1 MSLEKLIDDKISHLL
16 MKIDKQKLPEH
27 VAIIMDCNGR
37 WATKKGLPRSFGHK
51 QGVNVL
57 KEIIKVSKNLGC
69 KVLTVYAFSTEN
81 WTRPTKEVD
90 FLINLFSEVLK
101 NEIKEIHEE
110 STKIKFIGDL
120 TPFPKSLKE
129 IISTSES
136 LTKNNNKFLLNVCVN
151 YGGRQE
157 IVKVA
162 KELALKNELALMGP
176 MGSLEAYISIVNQT
190 PVLSREEER
199 ELAYRFQNENDLD
212 AARKL
217 ILSQLRFVVHI
228 ARTYSGYGLPLA
240 DLIQEGNIG
249 LMKAVKKFNPDRG
262 TRLVTYAVHW
272 IRSEIHEFVFNNWKI
287 VKVPT
292 TKAQRKLFFKLRN
305 AKKSIGW
312 LTNDE
317 KKLIA
322 KDLGV
327 KPTDVATMEQRF
339 ASVDMPYD
347 LGHTDSD
354 EDYISPAGFLPSPD
368 SDPSSIVEN
377 DNWLQG
383 KKEQLS
389 SALEGLDKRSKEILM
404 SRWLTDEKV
413 TLKELAKQ
421 YQVSIE
427 RIRQIEEE
435 AIQELREHLTEA

>member
-1 MSLEKLIDDKISHLL
+1 M
-16 MKIDKQKLPEH
+16 
-27 VAIIMDCNGR
+27 
-37 WATKKGLPRSFGHK
+37 T
-51 QGVNVL
+51 
-57 KEIIKVSKNLGC
+57 
-69 KVLTVYAFSTEN
+69 
-81 WTRPTKEVD
+81 
-90 FLINLFSEVLK
+90 
-101 NEIKEIHEE
+101 
-110 STKIKFIGDL
+110 
-120 TPFPKSLKE
+120 
-129 IISTSES
+129 
-136 LTKNNNKFLLNVCVN
+136 
-151 YGGRQE
+151 
-157 IVKVA
+157 

-287 VKVPT
+287 VKVAT

-322 KDLGV
+322 EDLGV

-389 SALEGLDKRSKEILM
+389 SALECLDKRSKEILM

-427 RIRQIEEE
+427 RIRQIEES

>member
-1 MSLEKLIDDKISHLL
+1 M
-16 MKIDKQKLPEH
+16 
-27 VAIIMDCNGR
+27 
-37 WATKKGLPRSFGHK
+37 T
-51 QGVNVL
+51 
-57 KEIIKVSKNLGC
+57 
-69 KVLTVYAFSTEN
+69 
-81 WTRPTKEVD
+81 
-90 FLINLFSEVLK
+90 
-101 NEIKEIHEE
+101 
-110 STKIKFIGDL
+110 
-120 TPFPKSLKE
+120 
-129 IISTSES
+129 
-136 LTKNNNKFLLNVCVN
+136 
-151 YGGRQE
+151 
-157 IVKVA
+157 
-162 KELALKNELALMGP
+162 KELALKNDLALMGP
-176 MGSLEAYISIVNQT
+176 MGSLEAYIGIVNQS

-217 ILSQLRFVVHI
+217 IVSQLRFVVHI

-249 LMKAVKKFNPDRG
+249 LMKAVKKFDPDRG

-287 VKVPT
+287 VKVAT

-327 KPTDVATMEQRF
+327 KPKDVATMEQRF
-339 ASVDMPYD
+339 AAVDMAYD
-347 LGHTDSD
+347 LGNTDSD
-354 EDYISPAGFLPSPD
+354 EDYVSPAGFLPSPD

-389 SALEGLDKRSKEILM
+389 TALEGLDNRSKEILM

-427 RIRQIEEE
+427 RIRQIEEA
-435 AIQELREHLTEA
+435 AIQELREHLTQA

>member
-1 MSLEKLIDDKISHLL
+1 M
-16 MKIDKQKLPEH
+16 
-27 VAIIMDCNGR
+27 
-37 WATKKGLPRSFGHK
+37 T
-51 QGVNVL
+51 
-57 KEIIKVSKNLGC
+57 
-69 KVLTVYAFSTEN
+69 
-81 WTRPTKEVD
+81 
-90 FLINLFSEVLK
+90 
-101 NEIKEIHEE
+101 
-110 STKIKFIGDL
+110 
-120 TPFPKSLKE
+120 
-129 IISTSES
+129 
-136 LTKNNNKFLLNVCVN
+136 
-151 YGGRQE
+151 
-157 IVKVA
+157 

-176 MGSLEAYISIVNQT
+176 MGSLEAYISIVNQS

-217 ILSQLRFVVHI
+217 IVSQLRFVVHI

-287 VKVPT
+287 VKVAT

-305 AKKSIGW
+305 AKKTIGW

-389 SALEGLDKRSKEILM
+389 SALEGLDIRSKEILM

-427 RIRQIEEE
+427 RIRQIEEA
-435 AIQELREHLTEA
+435 AIQELREHLTQA

>member
-1 MSLEKLIDDKISHLL
+1 M
-16 MKIDKQKLPEH
+16 
-27 VAIIMDCNGR
+27 
-37 WATKKGLPRSFGHK
+37 T
-51 QGVNVL
+51 
-57 KEIIKVSKNLGC
+57 
-69 KVLTVYAFSTEN
+69 
-81 WTRPTKEVD
+81 
-90 FLINLFSEVLK
+90 
-101 NEIKEIHEE
+101 
-110 STKIKFIGDL
+110 
-120 TPFPKSLKE
+120 
-129 IISTSES
+129 
-136 LTKNNNKFLLNVCVN
+136 
-151 YGGRQE
+151 
-157 IVKVA
+157 

-217 ILSQLRFVVHI
+217 IVSQLRFVVHI

-249 LMKAVKKFNPDRG
+249 LMKAVKKFDPDRG

-287 VKVPT
+287 VKVAT

-327 KPTDVATMEQRF
+327 KPKDVATMEQRF
-339 ASVDMPYD
+339 ASVDMSYD
-347 LGHTDSD
+347 LGNTDSD
-354 EDYISPAGFLPSPD
+354 EDYVSPAGFLPSPD

-389 SALEGLDKRSKEILM
+389 TALEGLDNRSKEILM

-427 RIRQIEEE
+427 RIRQIEEA
-435 AIQELREHLTEA
+435 AIQELREHLTQA

>member
-1 MSLEKLIDDKISHLL
+1 M
-16 MKIDKQKLPEH
+16 
-27 VAIIMDCNGR
+27 
-37 WATKKGLPRSFGHK
+37 T
-51 QGVNVL
+51 
-57 KEIIKVSKNLGC
+57 
-69 KVLTVYAFSTEN
+69 
-81 WTRPTKEVD
+81 
-90 FLINLFSEVLK
+90 
-101 NEIKEIHEE
+101 
-110 STKIKFIGDL
+110 
-120 TPFPKSLKE
+120 
-129 IISTSES
+129 
-136 LTKNNNKFLLNVCVN
+136 
-151 YGGRQE
+151 
-157 IVKVA
+157 
-162 KELALKNELALMGP
+162 KELALKNDLALMGP
-176 MGSLEAYISIVNQT
+176 MGSLEAYIGIVNQS

-217 ILSQLRFVVHI
+217 IVSQLRFVVHI

-240 DLIQEGNIG
+240 ALIQEGNIG
-249 LMKAVKKFNPDRG
+249 LMKAVKKFDPDRG

-287 VKVPT
+287 VKVAT

-327 KPTDVATMEQRF
+327 KPKDVATMEQRF
-339 ASVDMPYD
+339 AAVDMSYD
-347 LGHTDSD
+347 LGNTDSD
-354 EDYISPAGFLPSPD
+354 EDYVSPAGFLPSPD

-389 SALEGLDKRSKEILM
+389 TALEGLDNRSKEILM

-427 RIRQIEEE
+427 RIRQIEEA
-435 AIQELREHLTEA
+435 AIQELREHLTQA

>member
-1 MSLEKLIDDKISHLL
+1 M
-16 MKIDKQKLPEH
+16 
-27 VAIIMDCNGR
+27 
-37 WATKKGLPRSFGHK
+37 T
-51 QGVNVL
+51 
-57 KEIIKVSKNLGC
+57 
-69 KVLTVYAFSTEN
+69 
-81 WTRPTKEVD
+81 
-90 FLINLFSEVLK
+90 
-101 NEIKEIHEE
+101 
-110 STKIKFIGDL
+110 
-120 TPFPKSLKE
+120 
-129 IISTSES
+129 
-136 LTKNNNKFLLNVCVN
+136 
-151 YGGRQE
+151 
-157 IVKVA
+157 
-162 KELALKNELALMGP
+162 KELALKNDLALMGP
-176 MGSLEAYISIVNQT
+176 MGSLEAYIGIVNQS

-217 ILSQLRFVVHI
+217 IVSQLRFVVHI

-249 LMKAVKKFNPDRG
+249 LMKAVKKFDPDRG

-287 VKVPT
+287 VKVGT

-339 ASVDMPYD
+339 AAVDMSYD
-347 LGHTDSD
+347 LGNTDSD
-354 EDYISPAGFLPSPD
+354 EDYVSPAGFLPSPD

-389 SALEGLDKRSKEILM
+389 TALEGLDNRSKEILM

-427 RIRQIEEE
+427 RIRQIEEA
-435 AIQELREHLTEA
+435 AIQELREHLTQA

>member
-1 MSLEKLIDDKISHLL
+1 M
-16 MKIDKQKLPEH
+16 
-27 VAIIMDCNGR
+27 
-37 WATKKGLPRSFGHK
+37 T
-51 QGVNVL
+51 
-57 KEIIKVSKNLGC
+57 
-69 KVLTVYAFSTEN
+69 
-81 WTRPTKEVD
+81 
-90 FLINLFSEVLK
+90 
-101 NEIKEIHEE
+101 
-110 STKIKFIGDL
+110 
-120 TPFPKSLKE
+120 
-129 IISTSES
+129 
-136 LTKNNNKFLLNVCVN
+136 
-151 YGGRQE
+151 
-157 IVKVA
+157 
-162 KELALKNELALMGP
+162 KELALKNDLALMGP
-176 MGSLEAYISIVNQT
+176 MGSLEAYIGIVNQS

-217 ILSQLRFVVHI
+217 IVSQLRFVVHI

-249 LMKAVKKFNPDRG
+249 LMKAVKKFDPDRG

-287 VKVPT
+287 VKVAT

-327 KPTDVATMEQRF
+327 KPKDVATMEQRF
-339 ASVDMPYD
+339 ASVDMSYD
-347 LGHTDSD
+347 LGNTDSD
-354 EDYISPAGFLPSPD
+354 EDYVSPAGFLPSPD

-389 SALEGLDKRSKEILM
+389 TALERLDNRSKEILM

-427 RIRQIEEE
+427 RIRQIEEA
-435 AIQELREHLTEA
+435 AIQELREHLTQA

>member
-1 MSLEKLIDDKISHLL
+1 M
-16 MKIDKQKLPEH
+16 
-27 VAIIMDCNGR
+27 
-37 WATKKGLPRSFGHK
+37 T
-51 QGVNVL
+51 
-57 KEIIKVSKNLGC
+57 
-69 KVLTVYAFSTEN
+69 
-81 WTRPTKEVD
+81 
-90 FLINLFSEVLK
+90 
-101 NEIKEIHEE
+101 
-110 STKIKFIGDL
+110 
-120 TPFPKSLKE
+120 
-129 IISTSES
+129 
-136 LTKNNNKFLLNVCVN
+136 
-151 YGGRQE
+151 
-157 IVKVA
+157 
-162 KELALKNELALMGP
+162 KELALKNDLALMGP
-176 MGSLEAYISIVNQT
+176 MGSLEAYIGIVNQS

-217 ILSQLRFVVHI
+217 IVSQLRFVVHI

-249 LMKAVKKFNPDRG
+249 LMKAVKKFDPDRG

-287 VKVPT
+287 VKVAT

-327 KPTDVATMEQRF
+327 KPKDVATMEQRF
-339 ASVDMPYD
+339 ASVDMSYD
-347 LGHTDSD
+347 LGNTDSD
-354 EDYISPAGFLPSPD
+354 EDYVSPAGFLPSPD

-389 SALEGLDKRSKEILM
+389 TALEGLDNRSKEILM

>member
-1 MSLEKLIDDKISHLL
+1 M
-16 MKIDKQKLPEH
+16 
-27 VAIIMDCNGR
+27 
-37 WATKKGLPRSFGHK
+37 T
-51 QGVNVL
+51 
-57 KEIIKVSKNLGC
+57 
-69 KVLTVYAFSTEN
+69 
-81 WTRPTKEVD
+81 
-90 FLINLFSEVLK
+90 
-101 NEIKEIHEE
+101 
-110 STKIKFIGDL
+110 
-120 TPFPKSLKE
+120 
-129 IISTSES
+129 
-136 LTKNNNKFLLNVCVN
+136 
-151 YGGRQE
+151 
-157 IVKVA
+157 
-162 KELALKNELALMGP
+162 KELALKNDLALMGP
-176 MGSLEAYISIVNQT
+176 MGSLEAYIGIVNQS

-217 ILSQLRFVVHI
+217 IVSQLRFVVHI

-249 LMKAVKKFNPDRG
+249 LMKAVKKFDPDRG

-287 VKVPT
+287 VKVAT

-322 KDLGV
+322 KDLDV
-327 KPTDVATMEQRF
+327 KPKDVATMEHRF
-339 ASVDMPYD
+339 ASVYMSYD
-347 LGHTDSD
+347 LGIKYSD
-354 EDYISPAGFLPSPD
+354 EDYVSPAGFLPSPD
-368 SDPSSIVEN
+368 SVPSSIVEN

-389 SALEGLDKRSKEILM
+389 TALEGLDNRSKEILM

-427 RIRQIEEE
+427 RIRQIEEA
-435 AIQELREHLTEA
+435 AIQELREHLTQA

>member
-1 MSLEKLIDDKISHLL
+1 M
-16 MKIDKQKLPEH
+16 
-27 VAIIMDCNGR
+27 
-37 WATKKGLPRSFGHK
+37 
-51 QGVNVL
+51 
-57 KEIIKVSKNLGC
+57 
-69 KVLTVYAFSTEN
+69 
-81 WTRPTKEVD
+81 
-90 FLINLFSEVLK
+90 
-101 NEIKEIHEE
+101 
-110 STKIKFIGDL
+110 
-120 TPFPKSLKE
+120 
-129 IISTSES
+129 
-136 LTKNNNKFLLNVCVN
+136 
-151 YGGRQE
+151 
-157 IVKVA
+157 A

-190 PVLSREEER
+190 PVLSRAEER

-287 VKVPT
+287 VKVAT

>member
-1 MSLEKLIDDKISHLL
+1 M
-16 MKIDKQKLPEH
+16 
-27 VAIIMDCNGR
+27 
-37 WATKKGLPRSFGHK
+37 T
-51 QGVNVL
+51 
-57 KEIIKVSKNLGC
+57 
-69 KVLTVYAFSTEN
+69 
-81 WTRPTKEVD
+81 
-90 FLINLFSEVLK
+90 
-101 NEIKEIHEE
+101 
-110 STKIKFIGDL
+110 
-120 TPFPKSLKE
+120 
-129 IISTSES
+129 
-136 LTKNNNKFLLNVCVN
+136 
-151 YGGRQE
+151 
-157 IVKVA
+157 
-162 KELALKNELALMGP
+162 KELALKNDLALMGP
-176 MGSLEAYISIVNQT
+176 MGSLEAYIGIVNQS

-217 ILSQLRFVVHI
+217 IVSQLRFVVHI

-249 LMKAVKKFNPDRG
+249 LMKAVKKFDPDRG

-287 VKVPT
+287 VKVAT

-327 KPTDVATMEQRF
+327 KPEDVATMEQRF
-339 ASVDMPYD
+339 ASIDMSYD
-347 LGHTDSD
+347 LGNTDSH
-354 EDYISPAGFLPSPD
+354 EDYVSPAGFLPSPD

-389 SALEGLDKRSKEILM
+389 TALEGLDNRSKEILM

-427 RIRQIEEE
+427 RIRQIEEA
-435 AIQELREHLTEA
+435 AIQELREHLTQA

>member
-1 MSLEKLIDDKISHLL
+1 M
-16 MKIDKQKLPEH
+16 
-27 VAIIMDCNGR
+27 
-37 WATKKGLPRSFGHK
+37 T
-51 QGVNVL
+51 
-57 KEIIKVSKNLGC
+57 
-69 KVLTVYAFSTEN
+69 
-81 WTRPTKEVD
+81 
-90 FLINLFSEVLK
+90 
-101 NEIKEIHEE
+101 
-110 STKIKFIGDL
+110 
-120 TPFPKSLKE
+120 
-129 IISTSES
+129 
-136 LTKNNNKFLLNVCVN
+136 
-151 YGGRQE
+151 
-157 IVKVA
+157 

-217 ILSQLRFVVHI
+217 IVSQLRFVVHI

-287 VKVPT
+287 VKVAT

-305 AKKSIGW
+305 AKKTIGW

-389 SALEGLDKRSKEILM
+389 SALEGLDIRSKEILM

>member
-1 MSLEKLIDDKISHLL
+1 M
-16 MKIDKQKLPEH
+16 
-27 VAIIMDCNGR
+27 
-37 WATKKGLPRSFGHK
+37 T
-51 QGVNVL
+51 
-57 KEIIKVSKNLGC
+57 
-69 KVLTVYAFSTEN
+69 
-81 WTRPTKEVD
+81 
-90 FLINLFSEVLK
+90 
-101 NEIKEIHEE
+101 
-110 STKIKFIGDL
+110 
-120 TPFPKSLKE
+120 
-129 IISTSES
+129 
-136 LTKNNNKFLLNVCVN
+136 
-151 YGGRQE
+151 
-157 IVKVA
+157 
-162 KELALKNELALMGP
+162 KELALKNDLALMGP
-176 MGSLEAYISIVNQT
+176 MGSLEAYIGIVNQS

-217 ILSQLRFVVHI
+217 IVSQLRFVVHI

-249 LMKAVKKFNPDRG
+249 LMKAVKKFDPDRG

-287 VKVPT
+287 VKVAP

-327 KPTDVATMEQRF
+327 KPKDVATMEQRF
-339 ASVDMPYD
+339 ASVDMSYD
-347 LGHTDSD
+347 LGNTDSD
-354 EDYISPAGFLPSPD
+354 EDYVSPAGFLPSPD

-389 SALEGLDKRSKEILM
+389 TALEGLDNRSKEILM

-427 RIRQIEEE
+427 RIRQIEEA
-435 AIQELREHLTEA
+435 AIQELREHLTQA

>member
-1 MSLEKLIDDKISHLL
+1 M
-16 MKIDKQKLPEH
+16 
-27 VAIIMDCNGR
+27 
-37 WATKKGLPRSFGHK
+37 T
-51 QGVNVL
+51 
-57 KEIIKVSKNLGC
+57 
-69 KVLTVYAFSTEN
+69 
-81 WTRPTKEVD
+81 
-90 FLINLFSEVLK
+90 
-101 NEIKEIHEE
+101 
-110 STKIKFIGDL
+110 
-120 TPFPKSLKE
+120 
-129 IISTSES
+129 
-136 LTKNNNKFLLNVCVN
+136 
-151 YGGRQE
+151 
-157 IVKVA
+157 
-162 KELALKNELALMGP
+162 KELALKNDLALMGP
-176 MGSLEAYISIVNQT
+176 MGSLEAYIGIVNQS
-190 PVLSREEER
+190 PVLSREEES

-217 ILSQLRFVVHI
+217 IVSQLRFVVHI

-249 LMKAVKKFNPDRG
+249 LMKAVKKFDPDRG

-287 VKVPT
+287 VKVAT

-327 KPTDVATMEQRF
+327 KPKDVATMEQRF
-339 ASVDMPYD
+339 ASVDMSYD
-347 LGHTDSD
+347 LGNTDSD
-354 EDYISPAGFLPSPD
+354 EDYVSPAGFLPSPD

-389 SALEGLDKRSKEILM
+389 TALEGLDNRSKEILM

-427 RIRQIEEE
+427 RIRQIEEA
-435 AIQELREHLTEA
+435 AIQELREHLTQA

>member
-1 MSLEKLIDDKISHLL
+1 M
-16 MKIDKQKLPEH
+16 
-27 VAIIMDCNGR
+27 
-37 WATKKGLPRSFGHK
+37 
-51 QGVNVL
+51 
-57 KEIIKVSKNLGC
+57 
-69 KVLTVYAFSTEN
+69 
-81 WTRPTKEVD
+81 
-90 FLINLFSEVLK
+90 
-101 NEIKEIHEE
+101 
-110 STKIKFIGDL
+110 
-120 TPFPKSLKE
+120 
-129 IISTSES
+129 
-136 LTKNNNKFLLNVCVN
+136 
-151 YGGRQE
+151 
-157 IVKVA
+157 A

-287 VKVPT
+287 VKVAT

-427 RIRQIEEE
+427 RIRQIEEA
-435 AIQELREHLTEA
+435 AIQELREHLTQA

>member
-1 MSLEKLIDDKISHLL
+1 M
-16 MKIDKQKLPEH
+16 
-27 VAIIMDCNGR
+27 
-37 WATKKGLPRSFGHK
+37 T
-51 QGVNVL
+51 
-57 KEIIKVSKNLGC
+57 
-69 KVLTVYAFSTEN
+69 
-81 WTRPTKEVD
+81 
-90 FLINLFSEVLK
+90 
-101 NEIKEIHEE
+101 
-110 STKIKFIGDL
+110 
-120 TPFPKSLKE
+120 
-129 IISTSES
+129 
-136 LTKNNNKFLLNVCVN
+136 
-151 YGGRQE
+151 
-157 IVKVA
+157 

-287 VKVPT
+287 VKVAT

-435 AIQELREHLTEA
+435 AIQELREYLTEA

>member
-1 MSLEKLIDDKISHLL
+1 M
-16 MKIDKQKLPEH
+16 
-27 VAIIMDCNGR
+27 
-37 WATKKGLPRSFGHK
+37 T
-51 QGVNVL
+51 
-57 KEIIKVSKNLGC
+57 
-69 KVLTVYAFSTEN
+69 
-81 WTRPTKEVD
+81 
-90 FLINLFSEVLK
+90 
-101 NEIKEIHEE
+101 
-110 STKIKFIGDL
+110 
-120 TPFPKSLKE
+120 
-129 IISTSES
+129 
-136 LTKNNNKFLLNVCVN
+136 
-151 YGGRQE
+151 
-157 IVKVA
+157 

-262 TRLVTYAVHW
+262 PRLVTYAVHW

-287 VKVPT
+287 VKVAT

>member
-1 MSLEKLIDDKISHLL
+1 M
-16 MKIDKQKLPEH
+16 
-27 VAIIMDCNGR
+27 
-37 WATKKGLPRSFGHK
+37 T
-51 QGVNVL
+51 
-57 KEIIKVSKNLGC
+57 
-69 KVLTVYAFSTEN
+69 
-81 WTRPTKEVD
+81 
-90 FLINLFSEVLK
+90 
-101 NEIKEIHEE
+101 
-110 STKIKFIGDL
+110 
-120 TPFPKSLKE
+120 
-129 IISTSES
+129 
-136 LTKNNNKFLLNVCVN
+136 
-151 YGGRQE
+151 
-157 IVKVA
+157 
-162 KELALKNELALMGP
+162 KELALKNDLALMGP
-176 MGSLEAYISIVNQT
+176 MGSLEAYIGIVNQS

-217 ILSQLRFVVHI
+217 IVSQLRFVVHI

-249 LMKAVKKFNPDRG
+249 LMKAVKKFDPDRG

-287 VKVPT
+287 VKVAT

-317 KKLIA
+317 KNLIA

-327 KPTDVATMEQRF
+327 KPKDVATMEQRF
-339 ASVDMPYD
+339 ASVDMSYD
-347 LGHTDSD
+347 LGNTDSD
-354 EDYISPAGFLPSPD
+354 EDYVSPAGFLPSPD

-389 SALEGLDKRSKEILM
+389 TALEGLDNRSKEILM

-427 RIRQIEEE
+427 RIRQIEEA
-435 AIQELREHLTEA
+435 AIQELREHLTQA

>member
-1 MSLEKLIDDKISHLL
+1 M
-16 MKIDKQKLPEH
+16 
-27 VAIIMDCNGR
+27 
-37 WATKKGLPRSFGHK
+37 T
-51 QGVNVL
+51 
-57 KEIIKVSKNLGC
+57 
-69 KVLTVYAFSTEN
+69 
-81 WTRPTKEVD
+81 
-90 FLINLFSEVLK
+90 
-101 NEIKEIHEE
+101 
-110 STKIKFIGDL
+110 
-120 TPFPKSLKE
+120 
-129 IISTSES
+129 
-136 LTKNNNKFLLNVCVN
+136 
-151 YGGRQE
+151 
-157 IVKVA
+157 

-217 ILSQLRFVVHI
+217 IVSQLRFVVHI

-287 VKVPT
+287 VKVAT
-292 TKAQRKLFFKLRN
+292 TKAQRKLFFKLTN

-389 SALEGLDKRSKEILM
+389 SALEGLDIRSKEILM

>member
-1 MSLEKLIDDKISHLL
+1 M
-16 MKIDKQKLPEH
+16 
-27 VAIIMDCNGR
+27 
-37 WATKKGLPRSFGHK
+37 T
-51 QGVNVL
+51 
-57 KEIIKVSKNLGC
+57 
-69 KVLTVYAFSTEN
+69 
-81 WTRPTKEVD
+81 
-90 FLINLFSEVLK
+90 
-101 NEIKEIHEE
+101 
-110 STKIKFIGDL
+110 
-120 TPFPKSLKE
+120 
-129 IISTSES
+129 
-136 LTKNNNKFLLNVCVN
+136 
-151 YGGRQE
+151 
-157 IVKVA
+157 
-162 KELALKNELALMGP
+162 KELALKNDLALMGP
-176 MGSLEAYISIVNQT
+176 MGSLEAYIGIVNQS

-217 ILSQLRFVVHI
+217 IVSQLRFVVHI

-249 LMKAVKKFNPDRG
+249 LMKAVKKFDPDRG

-287 VKVPT
+287 VKVAT

-339 ASVDMPYD
+339 AAVDMSYD
-347 LGHTDSD
+347 LGNTDSD
-354 EDYISPAGFLPSPD
+354 EDYVSPAGFLPSPD

-389 SALEGLDKRSKEILM
+389 TALEGLDNRSKEILM

-427 RIRQIEEE
+427 RIRQIEEA
-435 AIQELREHLTEA
+435 AIQELREHLTQA

>member
-1 MSLEKLIDDKISHLL
+1 M
-16 MKIDKQKLPEH
+16 
-27 VAIIMDCNGR
+27 
-37 WATKKGLPRSFGHK
+37 T
-51 QGVNVL
+51 
-57 KEIIKVSKNLGC
+57 
-69 KVLTVYAFSTEN
+69 
-81 WTRPTKEVD
+81 
-90 FLINLFSEVLK
+90 
-101 NEIKEIHEE
+101 
-110 STKIKFIGDL
+110 
-120 TPFPKSLKE
+120 
-129 IISTSES
+129 
-136 LTKNNNKFLLNVCVN
+136 
-151 YGGRQE
+151 
-157 IVKVA
+157 
-162 KELALKNELALMGP
+162 KELALKNDLALMGP
-176 MGSLEAYISIVNQT
+176 MGSLEAYIGIVNQS

-217 ILSQLRFVVHI
+217 IVSQLRFVVHI

-249 LMKAVKKFNPDRG
+249 LMKAVKKFDPDRG

-287 VKVPT
+287 VKVAT

-305 AKKSIGW
+305 AKKRIGW

-327 KPTDVATMEQRF
+327 KPKDVATMEQRF
-339 ASVDMPYD
+339 ASVDMSYD
-347 LGHTDSD
+347 LGNTDSD
-354 EDYISPAGFLPSPD
+354 EDYVSPAGFLPSPD

-389 SALEGLDKRSKEILM
+389 TALEGLDNRSKEILM

-427 RIRQIEEE
+427 RIRQIEEA
-435 AIQELREHLTEA
+435 AIQELREHLTQA

>member
-1 MSLEKLIDDKISHLL
+1 M
-16 MKIDKQKLPEH
+16 
-27 VAIIMDCNGR
+27 
-37 WATKKGLPRSFGHK
+37 T
-51 QGVNVL
+51 
-57 KEIIKVSKNLGC
+57 
-69 KVLTVYAFSTEN
+69 
-81 WTRPTKEVD
+81 
-90 FLINLFSEVLK
+90 
-101 NEIKEIHEE
+101 
-110 STKIKFIGDL
+110 
-120 TPFPKSLKE
+120 
-129 IISTSES
+129 
-136 LTKNNNKFLLNVCVN
+136 
-151 YGGRQE
+151 
-157 IVKVA
+157 

-190 PVLSREEER
+190 PLLSREEER

-287 VKVPT
+287 VKVAT

-389 SALEGLDKRSKEILM
+389 SALEGLDKRSKEILI

-427 RIRQIEEE
+427 RIRQIEES

>member
-1 MSLEKLIDDKISHLL
+1 M
-16 MKIDKQKLPEH
+16 
-27 VAIIMDCNGR
+27 
-37 WATKKGLPRSFGHK
+37 
-51 QGVNVL
+51 
-57 KEIIKVSKNLGC
+57 
-69 KVLTVYAFSTEN
+69 
-81 WTRPTKEVD
+81 
-90 FLINLFSEVLK
+90 
-101 NEIKEIHEE
+101 
-110 STKIKFIGDL
+110 
-120 TPFPKSLKE
+120 
-129 IISTSES
+129 
-136 LTKNNNKFLLNVCVN
+136 
-151 YGGRQE
+151 
-157 IVKVA
+157 A

-190 PVLSREEER
+190 PILSREEER

-287 VKVPT
+287 VKVAT